1 MSCLPLFLQAAG
13 AGDAAVGGA
22 GTLATFVPFILII
35 LIMYFLMIR
44 PQSKKQ
50 KETQKML
57 DALKKGDKVIT
68 IGGIHGTVS
77 SVKEN
82 IVVVKVDDNTKIEF
96 NRTAIATVVS
106 DKPAQEAAPAE
117 KKSLFG
123 KKNTEGDAKAE
134 PVAEEKKDE

>member
-1 MSCLPLFLQAAG
+1 MSCLPLFLQTAG
-13 AGDAAVGGA
+13 AGDASAAGA
-22 GTLATFVPFILII
+22 SLATFVPFILII

-77 SVKEN
+77 SIKDGNV
-82 IVVVKVDDNTKIEF
+82 VVVKVDDNTKIEF
-96 NRTAIATVVS
+96 NRTAIASVVG
-106 DKPAQEAAPAE
+106 DKPAQEAAPVE

-123 KKNTEGDAKAE
+123 FGKKNSQT
-134 PVAEEKKDE
+134 EEKKDE

>member
-1 MSCLPLFLQAAG
+1 MSCLPLFLQAATTG
-13 AGDAAVGGA
+13 ADASSVAGA
-22 GTLATFVPFILII
+22 SALSFVPFILII

-77 SVKEN
+77 SVKDNN
-82 IVVVKVDDNTKIEF
+82 IVVVKVDDSTKIEF
-96 NRTAIATVVS
+96 NRTAIASVVS
-106 DKPAQEAAPAE
+106 DKPAQESAPAE

-123 KKNTEGDAKAE
+123 KKNSET
-134 PVAEEKKDE
+134 EEKKDE

>member
-1 MSCLPLFLQAAG
+1 MSCLPLFLQTAASGDASAAG
-13 AGDAAVGGA
+13 AS
-22 GTLATFVPFILII
+22 TLATFVPFILII

-82 IVVVKVDDNTKIEF
+82 VVVVKVDDSTKIEF
-96 NRTAIATVVS
+96 NRTAIASVIT
-106 DKPAQEAAPAE
+106 DKPEQEVASSE

-123 KKNTEGDAKAE
+123 KKNSESDVKAE
-134 PVAEEKKDE
+134 DKKDE